1 MGKEITI
8 TWPRRRPY
16 QFVLQFKITLLA
28 TEPPVWRRIQVPE
41 YYTFYDLHVA
51 IQDAMGWL
59 DKHLHDFKIRP
70 LRRACLDIR
79 IESPFALDDLEEAT
93 PLLTTEVAVTDFI
106 QETGDRALYA
116 YDYGDDWQHD
126 VLFEGTYPKEPGKK
140 YPVCLAGELA
150 GPPEDCGGV
159 PGYYDCIEALE
170 TGDDPDGLLE
180 WLGRWRP
187 DRFNPA
193 KVKFWSPLRRL
204 KIALED
210 QGHSPGACATVA

>member
-1 MGKEITI
+1 MVREITI
-8 TWPRRRPY
+8 TWPRRRAY
-16 QFVLQFKITLLA
+16 SNVLQFKITLLE
-28 TEPPVWRRIQVPE
+28 TDPPVWRRIQVPE

-51 IQDAMGWL
+51 IQDAIGWL
-59 DKHLHDFKIRP
+59 DSHLHDFKIQPR
-70 LRRACLDIR
+70 RRACLDIR
-79 IESPFALDDLEEAT
+79 IESPFALDDLEEAA
-93 PLLTTEVAVTDFI
+93 PLLTTEVAVADFI
-106 QETGDRALYA
+106 QEPGDRALYA

-150 GPPEDCGGV
+150 GPPEDCGGI
-159 PGYYDCIEALE
+159 PGYYDCIKALE

-187 DRFNPA
+187 DRFDPA

-210 QGHSPGACATVA
+210 

>member
-1 MGKEITI
+1 LKKEFPIL

-16 QFVLQFKITLLA
+16 SSVLQFKIILLE

-59 DKHLHDFKIRP
+59 DSHLHDFKIQPR
-70 LRRACLDIR
+70 RRACLDIR
-79 IESPFALDDLEEAT
+79 IESPFALDDLEEAA
-93 PLLTTEVAVTDFI
+93 PLLTTEVAVVDFI
-106 QETGDRALYA
+106 QEPGDRALYT

-126 VLFEGTYPKEPGKK
+126 VLFEGTYPKEQGKK

-159 PGYYDCIEALE
+159 PGYYDCIEALKN
-170 TGDDPDGLLE
+170 GDDSEGLLT

-187 DRFNPA
+187 DRFDPA
-193 KVKFWSPLRRL
+193 KIKFWSPLRRL
-204 KIALED
+204 KIALAD
-210 QGHSPGACATVA
+210 